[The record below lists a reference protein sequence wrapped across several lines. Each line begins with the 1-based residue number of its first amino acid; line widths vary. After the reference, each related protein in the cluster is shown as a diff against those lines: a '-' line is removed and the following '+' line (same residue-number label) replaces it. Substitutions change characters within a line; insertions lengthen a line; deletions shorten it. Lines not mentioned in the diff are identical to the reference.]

1 MTLTKSLLLG
11 SAAGLV
17 AVASAQA
24 ADLPT
29 RKGPVAVEYVR
40 VCSITVAGAPVVG
53 FVLPGSDTCFKISGY
68 VTGQV
73 EGGNLKDQYGF
84 SLSRGYDGKKSTDTL
99 YQTITP
105 YGGEARDAYGM
116 SMRYNLTV
124 DAVSNTAYGPLVGHA
139 EYQFNFGSGFD
150 NVNAGSDGGIN
161 RAYVTWAGITAG
173 KINSFF
179 SFTGGGLAWAN
190 FFSPDRKGFNQP
202 DVLAY
207 TASFGGGFSATI
219 SVENNEPAV
228 SGVSNCSGGSAG
240 TSSAGFGPNSG
251 YNGCGVYYAS
261 GSNMGFLGSASQDGE
276 RIPDIVGSID
286 VKQAWGTAHLAGVL
300 HEVRGS
306 GSYGGYYD
314 GEEGYYS
321 SYNTSIDK
329 FGYAVDAGV
338 SFNIPQLA
346 GSVVGITGSYSQ
358 NASWYS
364 GIPDAMW
371 GENGQ
376 VNGNGIPMA
385 IGDAYLNSDGSWA
398 TPTAWSVTGWAAFQ
412 VSPQVNLGIEGS
424 YGEVSWGGTG
434 AGTSPL
440 YNSRSWLIGG
450 IAHYDPVKN
459 LDFEFELLYQDTKN
473 DQPTAYYPGSSY
485 YNSGYTNSWKGDADG
500 FAARFEVTRS
510 F

>member
-68 VTGQV
+68 ITGQV
-73 EGGNLKDQYGF
+73 EGGNLKQAYGF
-84 SLSRGYDGKKSTDTL
+84 SVDRGGNSKGGDYL

-105 YGGEARDAYGM
+105 YGGEARDAFGM

-124 DAVSNTAYGPLVGHA
+124 DAVSNTAYGPLVAHG
-139 EYQFNFGSGFD
+139 EYQFNYGSGFD

-173 KINSFF
+173 KIDSFF

-219 SVENNEPAV
+219 SIENNEPGW
-228 SGVSNCSGGSAG
+228 SGVNNCGSA
-240 TSSAGFGPNSG
+240 SSASFGNNNG
-251 YNGCGVYYAS
+251 YTNCAAFYTS
-261 GSNMGFLGSASQDGE
+261 GSNMGFLGSATQDGE
-276 RIPDIVGSID
+276 RVPDVVGSID

-306 GSYGGYYD
+306 GSYYSGYYD
-314 GEEGYYS
+314 DESYS
-321 SYNTSIDK
+321 SYNASIDK
-329 FGYAVDAGV
+329 FGYAIDAGV

-346 GSVVGITGSYSQ
+346 GSVIGITGSYAQ
-358 NASWYS
+358 NATWYS

-398 TPTAWSVTGWAAFQ
+398 TPTSWSVTGWAAFQ
-412 VSPQVNLGIEGS
+412 VSPQVNLGVEGS
-424 YGEVSWGGTG
+424 YGEVNWGNTG

-440 YNSRSWLIGG
+440 YNSRSWLVGG

-459 LDFEFELLYQDTKN
+459 LDFEFELLYQSTEN
-473 DQPTAYYPGSSY
+473 SQPTAYQPGSSY
-485 YNSGYTNSWKGDADG
+485 YGSGYTNSWQGNADG